1 MRILAFVIAIYTPV
15 MLLIHVS
22 TSKILRAWNEQPDSG
37 ISRWFTPRRALRV
50 EGVFWLLALA
60 AWSLWQPLVWKV
72 LVVVFALIHLGI
84 WGAGELTAGRQKGP
98 AFTSS
103 PTVKRIIVIFDLVE
117 AFVLAALGVVTVLY
131 LIGPG

>member
-1 MRILAFVIAIYTPV
+1 MRILALVIAIYAPV

-22 TSKILRAWNEQPDSG
+22 TARILKAWNEQPASR

-60 AWSLWQPLVWKV
+60 AWSLWQPLAWKV

-84 WGAGELTAGRQKGP
+84 WGAGELTTGRQKGP
-98 AFTSS
+98 AFTAS
-103 PTVKRIIVIFDLVE
+103 PTVKRIVVIFDSVE
-117 AFVLAALGVVTVLY
+117 AFVLAALEVVAVLY
-131 LIGPG
+131 LIRPG

>member
-1 MRILAFVIAIYTPV
+1 MRILALVIAVYTPV

-22 TSKILRAWNEQPDSG
+22 TGRILRAWNEQPDSR

-60 AWSLWQPLVWKV
+60 AWPLWQPLVWKV
-72 LVVVFALIHLGI
+72 LVVIFALVNLGI
-84 WGAGELTAGRQKGP
+84 WGADEFTPNREKGP
-98 AFTSS
+98 AFTAS
-103 PTVKRIIVIFDLVE
+103 PTVKRIIVIFDSAE

-131 LIGPG
+131 LIHSG

>member
-1 MRILAFVIAIYTPV
+1 MRILALVIAIYALV
-15 MLLIHVS
+15 MLLIHLS
-22 TSKILRAWNEQPDSG
+22 TTKILRAWNEQPDSW

-72 LVVVFALIHLGI
+72 LVVLFALVHLGI
-84 WGAGELTAGRQKGP
+84 WCADEFTPNRQKGP
-98 AFTSS
+98 AFTAS
-103 PTVKRIIVIFDLVE
+103 PTVKRIIVIFDSVE

-131 LIGPG
+131 LIHSG